1 MKKIRFNKINSNFQ
15 QKLKELVFEFDKNN
29 KQSTFGPDFKFYSL
43 LIESKAS
50 DDYDDFVDE
59 YNKAAQK
66 YENKVSILIYSVTKI
81 WSKYWFNNFF
91 WNNHNALHLK
101 IKNINY
107 DKKANNWCN

>member
-91 WNNHNALHLK
+91 
-101 IKNINY
+101 
-107 DKKANNWCN
+107 